1 MIFENKEGFQ
11 REYSR
16 EMRQY
21 SQRIENGRKAVA
33 MNGNHYGVK
42 HDSPAIT
49 GKVPRQ
55 YPWLSGDR
63 HCDVCVTG
71 GGMTGAMCVLFAA
84 EMGLSAVLITSDGLG
99 LGDTGHMPG
108 CAEYNAG
115 RTLTGLDRTMSTD
128 DALALYSIGFEA
140 LDDLQNLCAGLDGA
154 YRKSGLASGFAR
166 RDSLLYTADPTL
178 SELMEREF
186 LAVRKAFPD
195 TTLITRRTAESA
207 FAFDMCAGILTRDG
221 SAVFDPYAFTHL
233 CAMKAQE
240 LGAEIFEQTRALDIQ
255 TPKSKGGSVMITTST
270 HRTVYAD
277 RLIFAAG
284 SEGFRAMFRGAR
296 KYSACCSVRKLSEEE
311 SGWSG
316 RCSLR
321 TFGRRSVSCCI
332 SPGGMVWADS
342 VHREGLSAVAGKVS
356 EPAEF
361 SRLKNQVAAL
371 LPRAEINRP
380 EYKYSH
386 AFAAPRDGLPVI
398 GAHEEFKNC
407 FFALPVSVSGACAPV
422 CSVVAARSAAAYL
435 EGNNAPVFRHFDP
448 MRL

>member
-1 MIFENKEGFQ
+1 
-11 REYSR
+11 
-16 EMRQY
+16 
-21 SQRIENGRKAVA
+21 
-33 MNGNHYGVK
+33 
-42 HDSPAIT
+42 
-49 GKVPRQ
+49 
-55 YPWLSGDR
+55 
-63 HCDVCVTG
+63 
-71 GGMTGAMCVLFAA
+71 MTGAMCVLFAA

-154 YRKSGLASGFAR
+154 YRKSGLTSGFAR

-207 FAFDMCAGILTRDG
+207 FAFA
-221 SAVFDPYAFTHL
+221 HL

-380 EYKYSH
+380 EYEYSH